1 MTLDEKVAFV
11 TGGSRGIGAAIVARL
26 AEQGAR
32 VAFTY
37 ASASQDAER
46 VVQEARAAGREVHA
60 IQADMS
66 DPDAVAA
73 AITEAVDRFG
83 GLDILVNNAGIFD
96 VKPVGEATLE
106 DFDRVMGVNVRGLF
120 VATSEAVKHLPDG
133 GRIINIGSING
144 DTLPFPGASVYGAS
158 KGAVRMLTKGWAR
171 DLGERG
177 ITVNVVQPGPIDT
190 AANPADGP
198 YADFQIALTALKHYG
213 QPGDVA
219 DLVAFLAGP
228 AAGNITAAAL
238 NIDGGVTA

>member
-1 MTLDEKVAFV
+1 MTLAEKVAFV
-11 TGGSRGIGAAIVARL
+11 TGGSRGIGAAIVTKL

-37 ASASQDAER
+37 VSASQDAER
-46 VVQEARAAGREVHA
+46 IVQEARAAGHEVHA

-66 DPDAVAA
+66 DPEAVVA
-73 AITEAVDRFG
+73 AITETRDRFG

-96 VKPVGEATLE
+96 VKPIGLATLE
-106 DFDRVMGVNVRGLF
+106 DFDRLMSVNVRGLF

-158 KGAVRMLTKGWAR
+158 KGAVQMLTKGWAR

-190 AANPADGP
+190 AANPADGA
-198 YADFQIALTALKHYG
+198 YADFQIALTALKRYG
-213 QPGDVA
+213 QPRDVA
-219 DLVAFLAGP
+219 ELVAFLATP
-228 AAGNITAAAL
+228 AAANITAASI
-238 NIDGGVTA
+238 NTDGGATA